1 MAIGPVACM
10 IERSLFDGCQPVT
23 DPSDLPDSE
32 PAHLRDAVAYW
43 TEAPDEETRSEEE
56 QLAAFLDALDKAE
69 HQIHNADGQD
79 ADNMVGRRG
88 AARLRLS
95 VPAHF
100 VSVERTH
107 SCILLNISQTGAKI
121 AILDPIREG
130 DGGILKCDKLS
141 AFAIIARSE
150 FSLNALQFEHPISH
164 EDVLAMR
171 RYYETFE
178 DRERRKLIET
188 ARKWASG
195 ESNDERAM

>member
-1 MAIGPVACM
+1 MTERPV
-10 IERSLFDGCQPVT
+10 FDGYKPLDGSYT
-23 DPSDLPDSE
+23 SE
-32 PAHLRDAVAYW
+32 GQETARLREAVAYW
-43 TEAPDEETRSEEE
+43 TEPSEGPSEKE
-56 QLAAFLDALDKAE
+56 QLAAFLEALDQAE
-69 HQIHNADGQD
+69 SQLHNAAAEGQEN
-79 ADNMVGRRG
+79 AVGRRG

-95 VPAHF
+95 LPARF

-121 AILDPIREG
+121 AILDPVREG
-130 DGGILKCDKLS
+130 DGGILQCGKLS
-141 AFAIIARSE
+141 AFAIVARSE
-150 FSLNALQFEHPISH
+150 FSLNALQFEHAISH

-195 ESNDERAM
+195 ESDDERAM